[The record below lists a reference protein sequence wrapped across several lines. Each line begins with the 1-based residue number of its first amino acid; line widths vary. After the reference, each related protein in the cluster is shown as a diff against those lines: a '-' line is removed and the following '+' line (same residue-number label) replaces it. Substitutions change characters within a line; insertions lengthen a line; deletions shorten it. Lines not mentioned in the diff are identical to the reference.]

1 MDTKRRVSTESWPW
15 RRKFSSTPA
24 GFWTHDLLI
33 MSLMLQPLSYS
44 CSPILS
50 CDFLSSQL
58 SCVPGPSCSL
68 KGDNCLT
75 IEHILITCSDFIEWE
90 RATLQL
96 SHCVCCF
103 RIFNLRR
110 FLTFWKKLIFL
121 EKFKFEI
128 IFSYVCVIHLVSMVL
143 KLYID
148 PF

>member
-15 RRKFSSTPA
+15 RRKFSLHSCRVLNPWPFDHESDAPTTEL
-24 GFWTHDLLI
+24 FLL
-33 MSLMLQPLSYS
+33 PN
-44 CSPILS
+44 LS
-50 CDFLSSQL
+50 CVFLSSQL

-96 SHCVCCF
+96 NHCVCCF
-103 RIFNLRR
+103 RIFHLRR